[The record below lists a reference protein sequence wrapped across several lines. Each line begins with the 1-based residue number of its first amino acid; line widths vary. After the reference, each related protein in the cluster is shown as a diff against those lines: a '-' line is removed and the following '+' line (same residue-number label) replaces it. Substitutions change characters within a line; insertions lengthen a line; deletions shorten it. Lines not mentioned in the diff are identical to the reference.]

1 MFFYL
6 YEKLLK
12 VDSIL
17 LMLVRFTAIKTYT
30 QQFFIQLLGKSSPI
44 FFHSTE
50 KDYVTASRIKIVIKY
65 WINQSN

>member
-1 MFFYL
+1 
-6 YEKLLK
+6 
-12 VDSIL
+12 
-17 LMLVRFTAIKTYT
+17 MLVRFTAIKTYT